1 MNKYTIR
8 DLDSQFP
15 TDDACLD
22 WLKDYL
28 YPDGIFCK
36 VCQAVTK
43 HHRIKSR
50 TSYSCDRC
58 GHHEHPMAG
67 TIFENS
73 RTPLRLWFHAV
84 FLMAST
90 RCSISAKQLERQLGV
105 TYKTAWRMFKQIRTL
120 LAEPPSLL
128 SGQVE
133 VDETYIGGRP
143 RQSTDRRTAA
153 RTRMSNKSAVVGHVQ
168 RGGRLHAIHLLDGTA
183 KVLVPLAEQY
193 IIPGSTVYSDELP
206 AYKAL
211 ARKGYQHKRVHHAAK
226 VYVSGDAHTNTIEGF
241 WSLLKRGIGGVYH
254 AVSAQHLQSYLNE
267 YAFRYNHRRDTQ
279 PMFET
284 ILRQVEKT

>member
-58 GHHEHPMAG
+58 GHHEHPMAE

-90 RCSISAKQLERQLGV
+90 RCGISAKQLERQLGV

-168 RGGRLHAIHLLDGTA
+168 RGGRLHAIHLPDGTA
-183 KVLVPLAEQY
+183 KVLVPLVEQY

-226 VYVSGDAHTNTIEGF
+226 PESTEGRPWGQSLKKPSGAP
-241 WSLLKRGIGGVYH
+241 
-254 AVSAQHLQSYLNE
+254 LN
-267 YAFRYNHRRDTQ
+267 
-279 PMFET
+279 
-284 ILRQVEKT
+284 LG